1 MTNNDHTELVQL
13 IAKYA
18 QGILTAAEEERLR
31 RWAADDEL
39 VSQLM
44 DSYAPDNPAVA
55 RRMVGLESIPKSRD
69 WEEIKR
75 RYRARRRQLR
85 SWVMASGAAAAV
97 LVALVTWF
105 FMPPIRSDGVVADH
119 VYGHV
124 NDISPGGS
132 RATLTLS
139 DGKQVDLG
147 KNATTLLHDQSVTIN
162 LKEDLLAYNEDEAAS
177 LPTDAYHQL
186 SVPVRGTYH
195 LILADGTQVWLNAA
209 SKLRFPVSFNGMD
222 REVILEGEAYFD
234 VAKNQGKSFTV
245 VVNGSRI
252 EALGTAFNVNG
263 RSPGNAVKT
272 ILTEGKIRVSS
283 DAGERVITPG
293 YAVISNAK
301 GMQVLPADVEEA
313 LAWKDGYFYFNKG
326 QMPEILQEIARW
338 YGVEIDDSVAWGDKR
353 YIGGIKRTVTLG
365 AVCELLARLTGRE
378 YIIAGKKL
386 TVR

>member
-1 MTNNDHTELVQL
+1 M
-13 IAKYA
+13 
-18 QGILTAAEEERLR
+18 G
-31 RWAADDEL
+31 
-39 VSQLM
+39 
-44 DSYAPDNPAVA
+44 
-55 RRMVGLESIPKSRD
+55 
-69 WEEIKR
+69 
-75 RYRARRRQLR
+75 
-85 SWVMASGAAAAV
+85 SGAAAAV
-97 LVALVTWF
+97 LVAFVMWMLMSPT
-105 FMPPIRSDGVVADH
+105 RSDGVVADH

-124 NDISPGGS
+124 NDVSPGGS

-147 KNATTLLHDQSVTIN
+147 ENATTRLHDQSVTIN
-162 LKEDLLAYNEDEAAS
+162 LKEDLLAYNDDEAAS
-177 LPTDAYHQL
+177 LPVDAYHQL

-222 REVILEGEAYFD
+222 REVILEGEAYFE

-245 VVNGSRI
+245 VVNGCRI

-272 ILTEGKIRVSS
+272 ILTEGKIKVSS
-283 DAGERVITPG
+283 DAEERVITPG
-293 YAVISNAK
+293 YAVISNAN

-313 LAWKDGYFYFNKG
+313 LAWKDGYFYFNKK

-338 YGVEIDDSVAWGDKR
+338 YGTDIDDSVDWGDKR

-378 YIIAGKKL
+378 YVITGKKL
-386 TVR
+386 IVR